1 MVHFH
6 LGKILKVIKSD
17 KEVISSDSSVQ
28 AIVEMWDENQ
38 MVLGV
43 EAGIAPQLKVND
55 IVLVDYN
62 PMPGIPQP
70 IPKQQI
76 VKIVRGKQAKDC
88 WDIFKKY
95 HAEKKNKNGEEQPAP
110 GISYSR

>member
-6 LGKILKVIKSD
+6 LGKILKIIKPD
-17 KEVISSDSSVQ
+17 KDVISSDSSVQ
-28 AIVEMWDENQ
+28 VIVEMWDENQ

-43 EAGIAPQLKVND
+43 EAGIARQIKVHD
-55 IVLVDYN
+55 VVLVDYN
-62 PMPGIPQP
+62 PLPGVAQP

-76 VKIVRGKQAKDC
+76 VKIVRGKQGKDC
-88 WDIFKKY
+88 WELFKKY
-95 HAEKKNKNGEEQPAP
+95 HAEKKNKSGEDPQAP

>member
-6 LGKILKVIKSD
+6 FGKILKIIKTD
-17 KEVISSDSSVQ
+17 KDVVSSDSSVQ
-28 AIVEMWDENQ
+28 AVVEMWDENQ

-43 EAGIAPQLKVND
+43 EAGIAPQLKVHD
-55 IVLVDYN
+55 VVLVDYN
-62 PMPGIPQP
+62 PIPGIPQP

-88 WDIFKKY
+88 WELFKKY
-95 HAEKKNKNGEEQPAP
+95 HAEKKSKSEEDPQGP